1 MTREEWHALL
11 PPWWENGVTYPVPR
25 ALAMRL
31 VRFHLV
37 DNVRGEPDM
46 WSEADVQQADLR
58 LRVEDA
64 ASGRLRLEGS
74 AKMQREGRRAYEARV
89 QGYLKFDRTRERFT
103 RFDLLSWGEAWGEG
117 TYTGGAPPGRFPLVI
132 AASLAG
138 DTPGDR
144 IPPQA
149 SRNLRDYFATG
160 R

>member
-1 MTREEWHALL
+1 MTGDEWRTLL
-11 PPWWENGVTYPVPR
+11 PTRWANGVTYVVPR
-25 ALAMRL
+25 AVAMRI

-46 WSEADVQQADLR
+46 WTEADVQQADLH

-64 ASGRLRLEGS
+64 AAGRLRLEGS
-74 AKMQREGRRAYEARV
+74 AKMQREGRRGYEARV
-89 QGYLKFDRTRERFT
+89 QGYLTYDRKKERFT

-138 DTPGDR
+138 DTPGDH